1 MTDIVEVLNTAYATR
16 DYDLI
21 MQIVRE
27 AAADNERLRAAD
39 KVRVTV
45 HEAEIRRLAIE
56 CGKAKDDNERLRA
69 ALQEIAALDHKNY
82 SAKDIARRALEPKP

>member
-1 MTDIVEVLNTAYATR
+1 MTAIQIALETLN
-16 DYDLI
+16 
-21 MQIVRE
+21 RE
-27 AAADNERLRAAD
+27 KGKLAAEIEMLRAAD